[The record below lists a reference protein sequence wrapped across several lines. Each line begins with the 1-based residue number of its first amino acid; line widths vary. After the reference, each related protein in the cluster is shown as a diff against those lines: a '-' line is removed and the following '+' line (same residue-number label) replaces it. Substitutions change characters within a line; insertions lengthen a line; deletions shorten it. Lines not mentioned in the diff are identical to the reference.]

1 MLLRFFHPPQPLRVT
16 AILALTLW
24 ATPPVA
30 HAQPV
35 PDTLAARVAVCTTC
49 HGDQG
54 RAGPDGFYPRLAGKP
69 AGYLYNQL
77 RHFQQGRRSHRL
89 MAHLVDP
96 LSPDYLR
103 EMAQHFAALDLPY
116 PPPLPTTAPP
126 AVLAHGQR
134 LAREGD
140 PARQLPACTA
150 CHGAA
155 LTGVQPN
162 TPGLLGLPRDYV
174 NAQLGAWRTGSR
186 QTEAPDCMAHMAQG
200 LTLDDIA
207 AVSAW
212 LAAQPLPRNTHPA
225 PASTTPPP
233 LRCAGGQP

>member
-1 MLLRFFHPPQPLRVT
+1 MRWVGALFMACTLPLAPVLAPAQAQPPAP
-16 AILALTLW
+16 
-24 ATPPVA
+24 
-30 HAQPV
+30 PV
-35 PDTLAARVAVCTTC
+35 PDTVAARVAVCTTC

-69 AGYLYNQL
+69 AGYLVNQL
-77 RHFQQGRRSHRL
+77 LNFQQGRRTHRL

-96 LSPDYLR
+96 LSPAYLR
-103 EMAQHFAALDLPY
+103 EMANHFAALDIAY
-116 PPPLPTTAPP
+116 PAPLPAKAPP
-126 AVLAHGQR
+126 DVLAKGQR

-150 CHGAA
+150 CHGPA
-155 LTGVQPN
+155 LTGVQPH

-174 NAQLGAWRTGSR
+174 NAQLGAWRTGTR
-186 QTEAPDCMAHMAQG
+186 QTSAPDCMAHMAQT

-212 LAAQPLPRNTHPA
+212 LAAQPLPRDTHPA
-225 PASTTPPP
+225 PALTTPPP